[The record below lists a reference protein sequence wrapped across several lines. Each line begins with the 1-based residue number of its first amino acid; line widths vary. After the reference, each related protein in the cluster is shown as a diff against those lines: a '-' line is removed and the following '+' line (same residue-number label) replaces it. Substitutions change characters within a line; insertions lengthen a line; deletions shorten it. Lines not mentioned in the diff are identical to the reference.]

1 MFWWFERAGE
11 FIRVEVLQLASDTF
25 ELRLIRPD
33 GSETVE
39 TFANALELGKRQEE
53 LQREVKQQGWSG
65 PHGWVM

>member
-11 FIRVEVLQLASDTF
+11 FIRVEVLQLASGSF

-33 GSETVE
+33 GTETVE
-39 TFANALELGKRQEE
+39 TFSNASDLGKRQEE
-53 LQREVKQQGWSG
+53 LQHEVRQQGWSG